1 MTLQT
6 LTHIVAI
13 SGGVLYVMA
22 AVLLIGLVVIV
33 DRSWALTRVI
43 SRGEAVRR
51 TLAGFGQVDRAT
63 LEQLASTAGNGPH
76 RALLE
81 APLQY
86 PHVREP
92 QRLAELL
99 EETIMVQAPQIDRR
113 LWVLDTVVTLGP
125 LLGLFGT
132 IIGMFNAFQVLGSP
146 GIAPAEIT
154 GGVAEALV
162 ATAAG
167 LLIAIIG
174 LVFFNG
180 LQNRARLV
188 AHQLETLKVMLVNR
202 LIRTGN
208 EGVKEV

>member
-6 LTHIVAI
+6 LTHIIAI
-13 SGGVLYVMA
+13 SGGMLYAMA
-22 AVLLIGLVVIV
+22 VVLLIGLIVIV

-43 SRGEAVRR
+43 SRGEAIRR
-51 TLAGFGQVDRAT
+51 TLAGFGQVDRAG
-63 LEQLASTAGNGPH
+63 LQRLVSTAGAGPH

-81 APLQY
+81 ASLQ
-86 PHVREP
+86 HQHIREP
-92 QRLAELL
+92 RRLAELL

-125 LLGLFGT
+125 LLGLLGT
-132 IIGMFNAFQVLGSP
+132 IIGMFNAFQVLGNP
-146 GIAPAEIT
+146 GAAPAEIT

-202 LIRTGN
+202 LAYTGN
-208 EGVKEV
+208 EDTEGA